1 MDSTTV
7 CRIECLSQAE
17 VAIVNVIVTI
27 TKCIAITICVLLTS
41 DLSMGLEE
49 FEKNCRVGLS
59 PNTVL
64 PTHRHSCVEKR
75 STNGRPPRRD
85 DLLSIKEG
93 FVEISFQ
100 RYRST
105 SCKVPSR
112 PVGQEVNIEL
122 KRGSIY
128 QSSKE
133 VREIKKMG
141 TAEGRK
147 KIEKSRSSD
156 SSFSYRIVDTLR
168 SSGDESPQNRSSV
181 LSLKPELNVPSAGRP
196 HVEPCSL
203 DSILEI
209 CVDPDDREEH
219 SAEALGEDPM
229 HLNLRSD
236 PVAGPLNNGNELLER
251 DEVHKL
257 HKSFS
262 AKVEMLH
269 TPPSESDRSSSVSSK
284 ARFNNIR
291 KMFDPFKKSK
301 SLRSPNYVV
310 EPGGAKTTGKEDMTK
325 GRTHQKSLL
334 PIFSNTVQNA
344 CGDSLCLNQ
353 DNHQSSVASSPVHL
367 HGHLKLRNKHG
378 MPLFEFLLKG
388 SEDVFVARTWKAD
401 NGFNWVYTFHAIG
414 GRKKRNASGVGS
426 HGSDRDSSMVGQMQ
440 VSCYLCSELK
450 DGAFDNSMSTEF
462 VLYDISHARQIAAEK
477 ENSNCTLDDAKHPK
491 GSNQSTEGATLKLGD
506 GSCQTKVKHQHKSS
520 DTDSPA
526 WPFAALHPGLEIAAI
541 VMQVPFE
548 KRESLKYK
556 RGDKLCDKVPANL
569 LKLPMVEQ
577 KKKDDPDSRN
587 SGNLKVIIPS
597 GNHGLPSTESKG
609 PSSLL
614 DRWRF
619 GGGCD
624 CGGWDMSCPLTV
636 LSNPN
641 IQLADNQLFEENQQP
656 LELFV
661 QGSKEKK
668 PALTMTMVEDGQY
681 AVDFHAQLSTLQAF
695 SMCVSILHGTE
706 TSAAATGLE
715 ENTQLSQCSSLKVLK
730 EEVKFLIEAVTEGE
744 KKKVAKRVK
753 KIQPCYTL
761 DPPFSPIARV

>member
-1 MDSTTV
+1 
-7 CRIECLSQAE
+7 
-17 VAIVNVIVTI
+17 
-27 TKCIAITICVLLTS
+27 
-41 DLSMGLEE
+41 MGLEME

-75 STNGRPPRRD
+75 SRKGRPPRKD
-85 DLLSIKEG
+85 DVLSIKEG
-93 FVEISFQ
+93 FLEISFQ

-105 SCKVPSR
+105 SCKAPSR
-112 PVGQEVNIEL
+112 PVGQEVNVQL

-133 VREIKKMG
+133 VTEIKKMG
-141 TAEGRK
+141 TVEGRK

-156 SSFSYRIVDTLR
+156 SSFSYRIVDSLR
-168 SSGDESPQNRSSV
+168 SSDEESPQNRSAV
-181 LSLKPELNVPSAGRP
+181 LSLKSGLNTPSAGRP

-209 CVDPDDREEH
+209 CVDPDDREED

-236 PVAGPLNNGNELLER
+236 PVAGPPNNGNELLER
-251 DEVHKL
+251 DQVHTL

-262 AKVEMLH
+262 AKVEILH
-269 TPPSESDRSSSVSSK
+269 TPTPSESDRSSSVSSK
-284 ARFNNIR
+284 VRFNNIR
-291 KMFDPFKKSK
+291 KMFDPFMKSK
-301 SLRSPNYVV
+301 SLRSSSYVV
-310 EPGGAKTTGKEDMTK
+310 EPGGAKITGTADLTRS
-325 GRTHQKSLL
+325 RTYQKSLL
-334 PIFSNTVQNA
+334 PVFSNTVQNSG
-344 CGDSLCLNQ
+344 CDSLCINQ

-367 HGHLKLRNKHG
+367 HGHLKLQNKLG
-378 MPLFEFLLKG
+378 MPYFEFSLKC

-414 GRKKRNASGVGS
+414 SRKKSNASSVGL

-450 DGAFDNSMSTEF
+450 DGAFDNSMVTEF
-462 VLYDISHARQIAAEK
+462 VLYDISHARQIAAEQA
-477 ENSNCTLDDAKHPK
+477 NSNCTLDDAKHPK
-491 GSNQSTEGATLKLGD
+491 GSNLSAEGATLKLGD
-506 GSCQTKVKHQHKSS
+506 GPCPTKVKPQHKSS
-520 DTDSPA
+520 DSDSSA
-526 WPFAALHPGLEIAAI
+526 WPVADLHPSLEIAAI

-556 RGDKLCDKVPANL
+556 RGDKICDKVPGNL
-569 LKLPMVEQ
+569 LKLSMNEQ
-577 KKKDDPDSRN
+577 KDEPDSRY

-597 GNHGLPSTESKG
+597 GNHGLPSAKSKG

-614 DRWRF
+614 DRWRL

-641 IQLADNQLFEENQQP
+641 IQCADNHLFEENQQP
-656 LELFV
+656 LEIFV
-661 QGSKEKK
+661 QGSKEKT
-668 PALTMTMVEDGQY
+668 PALSMTMVEDGLY

-706 TSAAATGLE
+706 TSAAAAGQE
-715 ENTQLSQCSSLKVLK
+715 RNNQLSQCNSLKVLK

-753 KIQPCYTL
+753 KIQPSYVL
-761 DPPFSPIARV
+761 DPPISPIARV

>member
-1 MDSTTV
+1 
-7 CRIECLSQAE
+7 
-17 VAIVNVIVTI
+17 
-27 TKCIAITICVLLTS
+27 
-41 DLSMGLEE
+41 MGLEME

-75 STNGRPPRRD
+75 STKGRPPRKD

-128 QSSKE
+128 QNSKE

-147 KIEKSRSSD
+147 KIEKSRCSD
-156 SSFSYRIVDTLR
+156 SSFSYRIVDSLR

-209 CVDPDDREEH
+209 CVDLDDREEH

-229 HLNLRSD
+229 RLNLRSD

-257 HKSFS
+257 PKSFS
-262 AKVEMLH
+262 AKLEMLH
-269 TPPSESDRSSSVSSK
+269 TPSPSESDRSSSVSSK
-284 ARFNNIR
+284 ARFNNLR
-291 KMFDPFKKSK
+291 KMFDPFMKSK
-301 SLRSPNYVV
+301 SLRSPSYVV
-310 EPGGAKTTGKEDMTK
+310 EPGGAKTTGMVDMTK
-325 GRTHQKSLL
+325 SRTYQKSLL
-334 PIFSNTVQNA
+334 PVFANKVQNA
-344 CGDSLCLNQ
+344 GCDSLCINQ

-367 HGHLKLRNKHG
+367 HGHLKLQNKHG
-378 MPLFEFLLKG
+378 MPFFEFSLKG

-401 NGFNWVYTFHAIG
+401 NGFNWVYTFHAVG
-414 GRKKRNASGVGS
+414 GRKKSNASGVGL
-426 HGSDRDSSMVGQMQ
+426 HGSDRDSSMVGQMP
-440 VSCYLCSELK
+440 VSCYLCSELR
-450 DGAFDNSMSTEF
+450 DGAFDNSMVTEF
-462 VLYDISHARQIAAEK
+462 GLYDICHARQIAAEK
-477 ENSNCTLDDAKHPK
+477 AHSNCTLDDAKHPK

-506 GSCQTKVKHQHKSS
+506 GSCPTKVKSQHKSS
-520 DTDSPA
+520 DSDSPA

-556 RGDKLCDKVPANL
+556 RGDKVCDKVPANL
-569 LKLPMVEQ
+569 LKLSMVEQ
-577 KKKDDPDSRN
+577 KNKDDPDKRN

-597 GNHGLPSTESKG
+597 GNHGFPVAESKG

-614 DRWRF
+614 DRWRL

-641 IQLADNQLFEENQQP
+641 IQLANNQLFEETQQP

-706 TSAAATGLE
+706 TSTAVTGQE
-715 ENTQLSQCSSLKVLK
+715 ESKQLSQCNSLKVLK

-753 KIQPCYTL
+753 KIQPSYVL
-761 DPPFSPIARV
+761 DSPFSPIARV

>member
-1 MDSTTV
+1 M
-7 CRIECLSQAE
+7 R
-17 VAIVNVIVTI
+17 
-27 TKCIAITICVLLTS
+27 
-41 DLSMGLEE
+41 LEME

-75 STNGRPPRRD
+75 STKGRPPRRD

-105 SCKVPSR
+105 SCKAPSR
-112 PVGQEVNIEL
+112 PVGQEGNIDY

-133 VREIKKMG
+133 VKEIKKMG

-147 KIEKSRSSD
+147 KIEKSFSSG
-156 SSFSYRIVDTLR
+156 SSFSDRIVDTSR
-168 SSGDESPQNRSSV
+168 SSGEESQHIRASV
-181 LSLKPELNVPSAGRP
+181 LSLKPELNVPSPGRP
-196 HVEPCSL
+196 HVESCSL

-209 CVDPDDREEH
+209 CVDPDDREEQ

-236 PVAGPLNNGNELLER
+236 PVGGPSNNGNELLER

-269 TPPSESDRSSSVSSK
+269 TPSPSESDRSSSVSSK
-284 ARFNNIR
+284 TRFNNIR
-291 KMFDPFKKSK
+291 KVFDPFKKSK
-301 SLRSPNYVV
+301 SLRSPSYVV
-310 EPGGAKTTGKEDMTK
+310 DPGGAKTTGMADVTK
-325 GRTHQKSLL
+325 GRMHQKSLL
-334 PIFSNTVQNA
+334 PVFSNMVQNA
-344 CGDSLCLNQ
+344 GCDPLRINQ
-353 DNHQSSVASSPVHL
+353 DYHQSSVASSPVHL
-367 HGHLKLRNKHG
+367 HGHIKLLNKHG
-378 MPLFEFLLKG
+378 MPFFEFSLKG
-388 SEDVFVARTWKAD
+388 SGDVFVARTWKAD

-414 GRKKRNASGVGS
+414 GRKKSNASSVGL

-450 DGAFDNSMSTEF
+450 DGAFDNSMLTEF
-462 VLYDISHARQIAAEK
+462 VLYDISHARQIAAE
-477 ENSNCTLDDAKHPK
+477 NAHSSCTLDDAKHPK
-491 GSNQSTEGATLKLGD
+491 GSNQSMEGATLKLED
-506 GSCQTKVKHQHKSS
+506 GSCPMKVKPQHKGSDSNSS
-520 DTDSPA
+520 A

-548 KRESLKYK
+548 KRENLKYK
-556 RGDKLCDKVPANL
+556 RGDKVCDKVPANL
-569 LKLPMVEQ
+569 LKLSTVKQ
-577 KKKDDPDSRN
+577 KKEDPDSWN

-597 GNHGLPSTESKG
+597 GNHGLPSAESKG

-614 DRWRF
+614 DRWRYV
-619 GGGCD
+619 GGCD
-624 CGGWDMSCPLTV
+624 CGGWDMFCPLTV

-641 IQLADNQLFEENQQP
+641 IQLADNQLFEDNQQP

-706 TSAAATGLE
+706 TSASVTGQE
-715 ENTQLSQCSSLKVLK
+715 ENKQLSQNNSLKVLK

-744 KKKVAKRVK
+744 KKIVAKRVK
-753 KIQPCYTL
+753 KIQPACML